1 MKDSFSLQSLIGTQ
15 KNNAAYTKFAQFASL
30 LTRNMNQTTVSG
42 NCDIFLEQ
50 LAECFRLHSRL
61 ETQHETDILIAA
73 NDALKIALIKLQ
85 MIHNRKLSKAEQIMV
100 HKATGTSFQQLI
112 NEMRAEATAMQ
123 SIWENRDRPANLSK
137 KFDFSWQG
145 IRQSVELP
153 VTESNS
159 QKAIEPE
166 LISAKWSEHGE
177 YHHYGD
183 WK

>member
-1 MKDSFSLQSLIGTQ
+1 
-15 KNNAAYTKFAQFASL
+15 
-30 LTRNMNQTTVSG
+30 
-42 NCDIFLEQ
+42 
-50 LAECFRLHSRL
+50 
-61 ETQHETDILIAA
+61 
-73 NDALKIALIKLQ
+73 
-85 MIHNRKLSKAEQIMV
+85 
-100 HKATGTSFQQLI
+100 
-112 NEMRAEATAMQ
+112 MRAEATAKQ